1 MAKEGSVAPKER
13 VNIVYKPATG
23 NAQAEI
29 ELPLK
34 LLVLGDF
41 TGRTDETPL
50 EERKPVQIDKDNFND
65 VMSQHELKVSV
76 TVPDRLTGTAGAEL
90 PVNLTFNTLKDFEP
104 QAVAAQVPELAKLLE
119 LREALKGLKIDVNN
133 RAFVEKIKSLVKD
146 DAQRER
152 LLKALEASG
161 SDSGTGSES

>member
-1 MAKEGSVAPKER
+1 
-13 VNIVYKPATG
+13 
-23 NAQAEI
+23 
-29 ELPLK
+29 
-34 LLVLGDF
+34 
-41 TGRTDETPL
+41 
-50 EERKPVQIDKDNFND
+50 
-65 VMSQHELKVSV
+65 
-76 TVPDRLTGTAGAEL
+76 
-90 PVNLTFNTLKDFEP
+90 
-104 QAVAAQVPELAKLLE
+104 VAAQVPELAKLLE